1 MPTIQIDAGNGMT
14 FNDNKLTTNWDP
26 NDETQPTKSED
37 GLIIPD
43 LVGKDVRKATS
54 LGGKADNVSIYE
66 GLDGNV
72 YINEEV
78 ITYIHTMSA
87 FKVTNRLETKDYAVD
102 TTIVKTME
110 DIVNEINAVMDN
122 DKYLEVNFYA
132 SMKENHL
139 FQLIHTPHP
148 VKSSEWPCAMDS
160 NTRYFGDT
168 TLALFAVTHVEH
180 NAGRASYLNV
190 LTLQCLW
197 STLSEYEK
205 GTEYTHTIE
214 PEPEPEPDPQPDP
227 QPEPTPDPEPEPE
240 P

>member
-1 MPTIQIDAGNGMT
+1 MPTLQIDPGKGMT
-14 FNDNKLTTNWDP
+14 FNGNKLTTSWGA
-26 NDETQPTKSED
+26 NDETKPTKTSD

-54 LGGKADNVSIYE
+54 LGGKADSVSIYE

-87 FKVTNRLETKDYAVD
+87 FAVTNRTETKDYAVD
-102 TTIVKTME
+102 TSTVKTIE

-122 DKYLEVNFYA
+122 DDYLEVNFYA
-132 SMKENHL
+132 SLRENHL
-139 FQLIHTPHP
+139 FQLIHAPHP

-168 TLALFAVTHVEH
+168 TLALFAVTHIEH
-180 NAGRASYLNV
+180 NAGRASYLSA
-190 LTLQCLW
+190 LSLKCLW

-205 GTEYTHTIE
+205 GTEYTF
-214 PEPEPEPDPQPDP
+214 PVVP
-227 QPEPTPDPEPEPE
+227 
-240 P
+240 